1 MGKIAKS
8 LLGEG
13 VKLGVSSRGVGSVAM
28 NNEGVNVV
36 GEDFMLAT
44 AADIVAD
51 PSAPD
56 AFVDGIMEGKNWVWD
71 GGVLREQQAA
81 KTYKQINTLAS
92 SRQLQENKIK
102 LFSDFLKNL

>member
-1 MGKIAKS
+1 MGNIAKS

-71 GGVLREQQAA
+71 GGVLREQAAA
-81 KTYKQINTLAS
+81 KPTNKSTLLPVVDS
-92 SRQLQENKIK
+92 CKRTR
-102 LFSDFLKNL
+102 